1 MNDSCFLERAEP
13 LTLADLVAHTGAKA
27 AAGADLAVLIERA
40 APLEDAEPGEL
51 ACLADPRD
59 IPLLEATRAAACFVP
74 SLYLPHVP
82 ARCQALVTEEPE
94 RAFAQALAALY
105 PRVLRPGSLFAAA
118 GANPGA
124 SIHPEARLEPGV
136 VIDPGA
142 VIGPRAEIGSGSII
156 AANSVIGPDV
166 CIGRDC
172 CIGANVTITHALIG
186 DRVILHPGIRI
197 GQDGFAFA
205 PGRIRHLKV
214 PHIGRVIIQDDVEI
228 GANAT
233 VDRGVVQDSVI
244 GEGTKV
250 GAQARIGP
258 NVVIGRHCLV
268 GAQAG
273 LDDGLRLGDFFAV
286 SGGSGEAEI
295 PQPSAA
301 AKLAD

>member
-1 MNDSCFLERAEP
+1 MNDPCFFEP
-13 LTLADLVAHTGAKA
+13 AGQLTLAELIAQTGAETI
-27 AAGADLAVLIERA
+27 AGADLSVLIERA

-59 IPLLEATRAAACFVP
+59 LPLLKATRASACFVP
-74 SLYLPHVP
+74 RGYLLHVP
-82 ARCQALVTEEPE
+82 AKCSALVTEEPE
-94 RAFAQALAALY
+94 RAFAKALAALY
-105 PRVLRPGSLFAAA
+105 PRVLRPGSVFAAT
-118 GANPGA
+118 GTSPGA

-166 CIGRDC
+166 RIGRNC

-186 DRVILHPGIRI
+186 DRVILHPGVRI
-197 GQDGFAFA
+197 GQDGSAFA
-205 PGRIRHLKV
+205 AGRTRHLKV
-214 PHIGRVIIQDDVEI
+214 PHIGRVILQDEVEI
-228 GANAT
+228 GANST
-233 VDRGVVQDSVI
+233 CDRGVAQDTII
-244 GEGTKV
+244 GEGTKI

-258 NVVIGRHCLV
+258 NVVIGRLCLV

-273 LDDGLRLGDFFAV
+273 LDDGSRLGDLVAV
-286 SGGSGEAEI
+286 GGSSSEADI
-295 PQPSAA
+295 LRPGAA